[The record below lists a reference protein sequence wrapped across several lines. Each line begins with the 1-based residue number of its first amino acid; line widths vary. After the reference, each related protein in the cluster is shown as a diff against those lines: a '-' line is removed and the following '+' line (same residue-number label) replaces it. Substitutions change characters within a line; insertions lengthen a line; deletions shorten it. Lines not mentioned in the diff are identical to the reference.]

1 MGTCVAFEN
10 ANSKPLDVLSVVDV
24 DAEKLVDNILV
35 EILKLRFGRDF
46 EPKLFSQYWSWSLVK
61 IFVHDFESEI

>member
-1 MGTCVAFEN
+1 MAFEN

-35 EILKLRFGRDF
+35 NILKLRFGRDF
-46 EPKLFSQYWSWSLVK
+46 EPLFWSR
-61 IFVHDFESEI
+61 H